1 VPWAR
6 LSWSSRQFLSACKYT
21 ILCHIVNT
29 GGSLLMNDEG
39 RSDKME
45 SIGEKDNMA

>member
-1 VPWAR
+1 
-6 LSWSSRQFLSACKYT
+6 
-21 ILCHIVNT
+21 
-29 GGSLLMNDEG
+29 MNDEG